1 MLLIA
6 IHLLYIP
13 QGDKVK
19 NPIFH
24 DISKNRVKNL
34 FFYNTYFYH
43 SLAPKQSYKHTKVY
57 VVGLSLFLAISA
69 PPMLIIILVQNVY
82 KLSDNQIVT
91 IEYTS
96 RK

>member
-34 FFYNTYFYH
+34 RFFMSSPLYCF
-43 SLAPKQSYKHTKVY
+43 
-57 VVGLSLFLAISA
+57 
-69 PPMLIIILVQNVY
+69 
-82 KLSDNQIVT
+82 
-91 IEYTS
+91 IEEARLY
-96 RK
+96 RIC